1 MILRVT
7 TSAAGLWTVSEN
19 DFVLSQRSSRDE
31 AVAVAELVAAAIG
44 AAGGDVRSSDG
55 SRRLRGGSAGLTLR

>member
-31 AVAVAELVAAAIG
+31 ALAVAELVAAAIG
-44 AAGGDVRSSDG
+44 AAGGTSV
-55 SRRLRGGSAGLTLR
+55 LLTDPAASEAEARA